1 MTTKKLTRKQRIL
14 VATTLFGMFFGAG
27 NLIFPVHL
35 GQMAGS
41 NVIPAIIGFIITAV
55 GIPIFGVAAIGVTHS
70 DGLQTLSGKVGK
82 GYGIFFTCLLY
93 LTIGPLFAIPRC
105 ATVSFTTGVSPML
118 PEAAQPLALL
128 LFSAVFF
135 AFVLFFSL
143 RPGKIT
149 VWIGKIINP
158 VFLLFLAVL
167 VIAAL
172 LKPGAS
178 ISDVAPTE
186 PYATKT
192 SAFFSS
198 FIEGYGTMD
207 AIAGLAFGIVVIDVI
222 RRMGVDNDDAV
233 AVDVLGSGV
242 LTGLLMA
249 VIYVVTILMGTQSR
263 GLFEISDNGGIALT
277 QIAGHYFGGVGQIIL
292 AVTITFACL
301 KTSIG
306 LVTSCS
312 ETFVKMTHGKISYKL
327 WAILF
332 TLFSFA
338 VSNVGLSAIIEYSIP
353 VLMLIYPPAT
363 ALIILAFAGK
373 LFRHDRAVYLSTMIF
388 TWAAAIFDFFKT
400 LPAGVRTALRLD
412 APVELLLGGQ
422 QTFLRPVDGR
432 VTGELEADQPPQLF
446 PLLGPHHF
454 PAQSIVADLIGIGAR
469 RGIGRHVLPIAW
481 HRVGEEGQ
489 AIVKNRG
496 RGNQLSRVVI
506 PQKPKVSKMSVLIID
521 HGVKDKHAAK
531 LLIEGLPLGLVVV
544 DAGLQATVFDDSP
557 NGDKGCVNVGEQF
570 TF

>member
-1 MTTKKLTRKQRIL
+1 MTVKKLTMRQKIL
-14 VATTLFGMFFGAG
+14 VAGTLFGMFFGAG

-35 GQMAGS
+35 GQLAGR
-41 NVIPAIIGFIITAV
+41 NVIPAIIGFIVTAV
-55 GIPIFGVAAIGVTHS
+55 GIPIFGVAAIGITHS
-70 DGLQTLSGKVGK
+70 DGLQSLSSKVGK

-105 ATVSFTTGVSPML
+105 ATVSFTTGVAPML
-118 PEAAQPLALL
+118 LDPSKEWLALL
-128 LFSAVFF
+128 IFSAIFF

-158 VFLLFLAVL
+158 IFLLFLAVL

-172 LKPGAS
+172 TNPGAS
-178 ISDVAPTE
+178 IAAVE
-186 PYATKT
+186 PVEAYATGT
-192 SAFFSS
+192 SSFFSS

-207 AIAGLAFGIVVIDVI
+207 AIAGLAFGIVVVDVI

-233 AVDVLGSGV
+233 AVDVLGSGA
-242 LTGLLMA
+242 LTGILMA
-249 VIYVVTILMGTQSR
+249 VIYIVTILMGTQSR

-312 ETFVKMTHGKISYKL
+312 ETFVKMTHGKLSYKA

-353 VLMLIYPPAT
+353 VLMLIYPPAI
-363 ALIILAFAGK
+363 ALIILAFIGK
-373 LFRHDRAVYLSTMIF
+373 FFHHDKAVYISVMAF
-388 TWAAAIFDFFKT
+388 TWAAAIFDFMKT
-400 LPAGVRTALRLD
+400 LPAGVQSSLHLDRL
-412 APVELLLGGQ
+412 
-422 QTFLRPVDGR
+422 
-432 VTGELEADQPPQLF
+432 
-446 PLLGPHHF
+446 
-454 PAQSIVADLIGIGAR
+454 VAFAR
-469 RGIGRHVLPIAW
+469 
-481 HRVGEEGQ
+481 Q
-489 AIVKNRG
+489 Y
-496 RGNQLSRVVI
+496 
-506 PQKPKVSKMSVLIID
+506 
-521 HGVKDKHAAK
+521 
-531 LLIEGLPLGLVVV
+531 LPLFDLNLGWLLPAFVIGLVIHFS
-544 DAGLQATVFDDSP
+544 GRS
-557 NGDKGCVNVGEQF
+557 KIR
-570 TF
+570 